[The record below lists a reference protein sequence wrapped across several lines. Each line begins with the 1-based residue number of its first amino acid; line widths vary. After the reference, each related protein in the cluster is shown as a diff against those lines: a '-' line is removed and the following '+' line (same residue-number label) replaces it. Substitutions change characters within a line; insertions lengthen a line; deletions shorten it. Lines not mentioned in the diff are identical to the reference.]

1 MGYLWALCSVLLVS
15 SAQLAMKWAMMQ
27 FPPVSFDLGFL
38 SAVVF
43 DNWPGLLALFSGLS
57 GYALSMVC
65 WYLALG
71 KIPLSKAYPLL
82 SLSYVLVWAAAI
94 ALPWLNEPF
103 SRLKLI
109 GVGIIFI
116 GLLLIFL
123 PGHSATLKKHP
134 SSSDH

>member
-15 SAQLAMKWAMMQ
+15 SAQLAMKWAVMQ
-27 FPPVSFDLGFL
+27 FPQADLTLAFV
-38 SAVVF
+38 SAVLF
-43 DNWPGLLALFSGLS
+43 ENWPGLLALFCGLTA
-57 GYALSMVC
+57 YALSMLC
-65 WYLALG
+65 WYFSLR

-103 SRLKLI
+103 SPLKLV
-109 GVGIIFI
+109 GVGVIFI

-123 PGHSATLKKHP
+123 PAR
-134 SSSDH
+134 SSTQGQR

>member
-15 SAQLAMKWAMMQ
+15 GAQLAMKWAMMQ
-27 FPPVSFDLGFL
+27 FPQVSFDLEFL
-38 SAVVF
+38 SAVLF
-43 DNWPGLLALFSGLS
+43 DHWPGLVALFTGLS
-57 GYALSMVC
+57 AYALSMVC
-65 WYLALG
+65 WYLALC

-103 SRLKLI
+103 SALKLI
-109 GVGIIFI
+109 GVGVIFV

-123 PGHSATLKKHP
+123 PGRSATLKKH
-134 SSSDH
+134 